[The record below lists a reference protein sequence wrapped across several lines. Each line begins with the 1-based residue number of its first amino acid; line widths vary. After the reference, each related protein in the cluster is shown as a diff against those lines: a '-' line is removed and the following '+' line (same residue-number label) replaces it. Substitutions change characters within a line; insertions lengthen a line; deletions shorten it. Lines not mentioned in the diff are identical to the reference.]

1 MMLLYFLLSGIT
13 GFIGYKVNSLTKSG
27 AIAATIVGTLIAY
40 GFEWRGL
47 LLLGVFFLSSTVW
60 SKYKARK
67 KEAIEDIVEKGS
79 ARDQYQVMANGGAAA
94 FAGIM
99 MAFFPSNW
107 WLGFFL
113 AALAASNS
121 DTWASEL
128 GVLSKRPP
136 YHIKTRQFVPAGT
149 SGAVSLFGLTAS
161 FLGALLI
168 GSIGALVFGGS
179 ITLLIC
185 VTLGGFIGCQF
196 YTLIGA
202 SLQEEFRCR
211 VCGIKT
217 ERHEHCHT
225 ATIRTKGFSGL
236 NNDVVN
242 FISSI
247 IGGFAGGFW
256 FI

>member
-1 MMLLYFLLSGIT
+1 MILLYFLLSGIT
-13 GFIGYKVNSLTKSG
+13 GFIGFKVNALTKGG
-27 AIAATIVGTLIAY
+27 AIAATIVGTAIAY

-47 LLLGVFFLSSTVW
+47 LLLGIFFLSSTIW

-67 KEAIEDIVEKGS
+67 KEAIGDIVEKGS
-79 ARDQYQVMANGGAAA
+79 ARDQYQVIANGGAAA

-107 WLGFFL
+107 WLVFFL
-113 AALAASNS
+113 SVLAASNS

-136 YHIKTRQFVPAGT
+136 FHIKKRQFVPPGT
-149 SGAVSLFGLTAS
+149 SGAVSLFGLIAS

-168 GSIGALVFGGS
+168 GSVGALVFDVS
-179 ITLLIC
+179 LAILLF
-185 VTLGGFIGCQF
+185 VTLGGFIGCLF
-196 YTLIGA
+196 DTLIGA
-202 SLQEEFRCR
+202 SLQEEFRCQI
-211 VCGIKT
+211 CGIKT
-217 ERHEHCHT
+217 ERHEHCQT
-225 ATIRTKGFSGL
+225 ATLRIKGFSGL

-247 IGGFAGGFW
+247 IGGLSGGIW
-256 FI
+256 FL